1 MKEIQLLS
9 YADKIWT
16 NIDLKNILID
26 LCVTKGDIIYIHSSL
41 MNLGKIMSD
50 KRFFLDNLL
59 EVFIDSVGE
68 DGTVI
73 MPTYSYSFCKKEDFD
88 IVRTKGTVGLLN
100 EYFRK
105 REDVKRTDH
114 PIFSDAIWGKETDTF
129 LDIGKDAW
137 GSNSVFEKMLERKA
151 KIVTFGEYK
160 GYTFHHFIEEKVGVS
175 HRYFKE
181 FCGNIIYE
189 DNHKENVTVPY
200 YVRNLEKKV
209 YLVIIKFMNFFQ
221 VRVWNSHCLF
231 QKA

>member
-1 MKEIQLLS
+1 
-9 YADKIWT
+9 
-16 NIDLKNILID
+16 
-26 LCVTKGDIIYIHSSL
+26 
-41 MNLGKIMSD
+41 
-50 KRFFLDNLL
+50 
-59 EVFIDSVGE
+59 
-68 DGTVI
+68 
-73 MPTYSYSFCKKEDFD
+73 
-88 IVRTKGTVGLLN
+88 
-100 EYFRK
+100 
-105 REDVKRTDH
+105 
-114 PIFSDAIWGKETDTF
+114 
-129 LDIGKDAW
+129 
-137 GSNSVFEKMLERKA
+137 MLERKA